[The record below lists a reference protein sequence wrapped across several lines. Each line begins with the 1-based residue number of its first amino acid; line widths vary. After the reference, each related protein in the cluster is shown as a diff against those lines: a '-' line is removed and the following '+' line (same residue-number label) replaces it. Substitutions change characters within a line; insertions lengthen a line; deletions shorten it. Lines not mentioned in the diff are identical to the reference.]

1 MSELKAFVLLA
12 AALAAFGAFAASAS
26 ATELSAE
33 TENGMVA
40 TGSTIAA
47 EAEGTTV
54 LHPPFGNIECK
65 KSGLSGKTTNTG
77 GATETVSA
85 SIESLSFS
93 ECNAT
98 VTVLTKGT
106 LEVHTR
112 TESAD
117 GNGTLT
123 SNGTEVTVEFVG
135 THCIF
140 KTSNTDIGTLTGTQA
155 TRGSATLD
163 IAATIARTGGRSG
176 AFCGSTAQW
185 TGSYKVT
192 NPSAMTV
199 DFLCTRVAAGKGN
212 FTTWFQCVLGEPEEF
227 NLGSWTRP

>member
-1 MSELKAFVLLA
+1 MRKLKSL
-12 AALAAFGAFAASAS
+12 ALAAGLVAAFVALTATTAS
-26 ATELSAE
+26 ATELINGSGEMIASGSA
-33 TENGMVA
+33 
-40 TGSTIAA
+40 IDA
-47 EAEGTTV
+47 EAENTTI

-65 KSGLSGKTTNTG
+65 QSSVSGKTANTG
-77 GATETVSA
+77 GSTETVSG
-85 SIESLSFS
+85 SIESLSFT

-123 SNGTEVTVEFVG
+123 SSGTEVTVEFIG

-140 KTSNTDIGTLTGTQA
+140 KTNSTDIGTLTGAQGSE
-155 TRGSATLD
+155 GSATFD
-163 IAATIARTGGRSG
+163 IAATIPRTGGRSG

-185 TGSYKVT
+185 TGSYSVCGF
-192 NPSAMTV
+192 V
-199 DFLCTRVAAGKGN
+199 GAGKGRYEN
-212 FTTWFQCVLGEPEEF
+212 PVDCFHMIRPTP
-227 NLGSWTRP
+227 LGSWDTNIIAK